1 MQKIGVFC
9 SSYENI
15 DKAFFDDA
23 LVLAKWIG
31 SNKKELV
38 YGGTNKGMMRV
49 IASEVKDSGG
59 EVTGIIP
66 QNILDMGL
74 AFPLLDNMIVTTSL
88 SERKDL
94 LISNSDIIIAMPGG
108 FGTLDEAFSTIA
120 QRKLGYHNKE
130 LIFCNTN
137 GIFDEM
143 IACLNKLYSTNF
155 APTSYKDYYKVFNS
169 AQECVGYISSLP
181 APLL

>member
-15 DKAFFDDA
+15 DQAFFDDA

-38 YGGTNKGMMRV
+38 YGGSNRGMMRV
-49 IASEVKDSGG
+49 IASAVKESGG
-59 EVTGIIP
+59 VVTGIIP
-66 QNILDMGL
+66 QTIIDMGL
-74 AFPLLDNMIVTTSL
+74 AFPKLDNMVVTTSL

-108 FGTLDEAFSTIA
+108 FGTLDEAFTTIA
-120 QRKLGYHNKE
+120 QRKLKYHDKE

-143 IACLNKLYSTNF
+143 IACLDNLFATGF
-155 APTSYKDYYKVFNS
+155 APASYKKYYKVFNS
-169 AQECVGYISSLP
+169 AQECVEYLEDYE
-181 APLL
+181 

>member
-15 DKAFFDDA
+15 DQAFFDDA

-38 YGGTNKGMMRV
+38 YGGSNRGMMRV
-49 IASEVKDSGG
+49 IASAVKESGG
-59 EVTGIIP
+59 VVTGIIP
-66 QNILDMGL
+66 QTIIDMGL
-74 AFPLLDNMIVTTSL
+74 AFPKLDNMVVTTSL

-108 FGTLDEAFSTIA
+108 FGTLDEAFTTIA
-120 QRKLGYHNKE
+120 QRKLKYHDKE

-143 IACLNKLYSTNF
+143 IACLDKLFATGF
-155 APTSYKDYYKVFNS
+155 APASYKKYYKVFNS
-169 AQECVGYISSLP
+169 AQECVEYLKSF
-181 APLL
+181 